1 MQDIGGRRYAAG
13 SPQRWAGAARGRY
26 AAGALTLTLA
36 TGVIPCALHAQTAP
50 PSSAPQVQQAQ
61 AQRAQEKDKALR
73 ASQQAPRVSLQSA
86 KSVNAWRNTT
96 LPKEA
101 PCFVLRHLTLRGPHV
116 RQFGFAQR
124 YLDRYVGRCV
134 GEQGLRQIVAR
145 TTDRILSAGY
155 VTSQVRLPEQNLRG
169 GDLELMLLAGTVE
182 RFRTAG
188 GSAPAHWRSAFPLRP
203 GDVLNLRALEQGVE
217 QMQRV
222 SSQDV
227 HIAIQPGDEPG
238 TSIVMLNVQASKP
251 WHVTVSLNNNG
262 VDSTGRDQG
271 AFSVVLDQPLHM
283 NDLFSFSS
291 SHSLEQ
297 NDGRFGSRNA
307 SVDEQIPWGWWS
319 VDVYASRYAFY
330 QQLTGGTQVFRSSG
344 KAQTYGVRLS
354 RVVHRTAHGRTTIQ
368 DSLDA
373 RDAQNFIDGTEIPI
387 QRRQTRSASLGVAQ
401 REYVGAAQ
409 WDATLT
415 YQHGVPWF
423 GGQWDPRTPDALIPR
438 FDYHAWLADVGVQW
452 PTHMGDQ
459 PLLISSAVHAQ
470 YSPDRLYAED
480 EIGIG
485 GPYTVRGFNGD
496 AFLSA
501 ENGYYWRNQVNLPLP
516 SSRIQLYTGWDY
528 ARVWGPDFPYAG
540 GHVLS
545 GAFVGYQDALGTHL
559 QWNLSL
565 AWPLVRPAWMP
576 GHGPVAQAAISMML

>member
-1 MQDIGGRRYAAG
+1 MQDIDGKRHAAGLPRRRAAASRWRYAAE
-13 SPQRWAGAARGRY
+13 
-26 AAGALTLTLA
+26 ALTLALA
-36 TGVIPCALHAQTAP
+36 TGVIPCVLRAQTVT
-50 PSSAPQVQQAQ
+50 PSSAPLVQQVQ
-61 AQRAQEKDKALR
+61 AQRAQEKDEALK
-73 ASQQAPRVSLQSA
+73 ASQQAPRVSVQSA
-86 KSVNAWRNTT
+86 VSVHAWRNTT
-96 LPKEA
+96 LPTET

-124 YLDRYVGRCV
+124 YLDHYAGRCV
-134 GEQGLRQIVAR
+134 GELGLREIVAR
-145 TTDRILSAGY
+145 ATDRILSAGY

-169 GDLELMLLAGTVE
+169 GDLELMLIAGTVE
-182 RFRTAG
+182 GFRTSQ
-188 GSAPAHWRSAFPLRP
+188 GSAPARWRSAFPLRP

-227 HIAIQPGDEPG
+227 HIAIQPGDQPG
-238 TSIVMLNVQASKP
+238 TSIVMLEVRPSKP
-251 WHVTVSLNNNG
+251 WHVTMSVNNGG

-271 AFSVVLDQPLHM
+271 VFSVVLDQPLHM
-283 NDLFSFSS
+283 NDLFSFSA

-297 NDGRFGSRNA
+297 NNGRLGSRNA

-319 VDVYASRYAFY
+319 ADIYASRYAFY

-344 KAQTYGVRLS
+344 TAETYGVRLS
-354 RVVHRTAHGRTTIQ
+354 RVVYRTARGRTTIQ
-368 DSLDA
+368 GSLDA
-373 RDAQNFIDGTEIPI
+373 RDAHNFIDGTEIPI

-401 REYVGAAQ
+401 REYVGASQ

-423 GGQWDPRTPDALIPR
+423 GGQWDPRTPHALIPR

-452 PTHMGDQ
+452 PTHVGAQ
-459 PLLISSAVHAQ
+459 PLLISSALHAQ

-485 GPYTVRGFNGD
+485 GPYTVRGLNGD

-501 ENGYYWRNQVNLPLP
+501 ENGYYWRNQWNLPLRG
-516 SSRIQLYTGWDY
+516 SRIQLYTGWDY
-528 ARVWGPDFPYAG
+528 GRVWGPDFPYAS

-545 GAFVGYQDALGTHL
+545 GAFVGYQDALGTHM

-576 GHGPVAQAAISMML
+576 GHGPVAQAAISVML